1 MSEIYKTHTKIFY
14 KNSKLNHK
22 NYLTKSLKIN
32 YDFEIKD
39 VVNKIDQINQNFRS
53 EIKNKINLEEND
65 MFDIE
70 N

>member
-1 MSEIYKTHTKIFY
+1 MSEIYKTHSKIFF

-22 NYLTKSLKIN
+22 NYLTKSFKTKSFKIN

-53 EIKNKINLEEND
+53 EIKN
-65 MFDIE
+65 
-70 N
+70 